1 MVNDI
6 ANDCVGPMPN
16 PPHPDEPVRKSM
28 DGVGWNV
35 TGPPPNGARAHRAH
49 GLAAQRG

>member
-16 PPHPDEPVRKSM
+16 PPHPDEPVHKGM
-28 DGVGWNV
+28 DRVGWNV
-35 TGPPPNGARAHRAH
+35 TGPPPNGVRAHCAH
-49 GLAAQRG
+49 GPAAQRG